1 MLTQRLSNSILAGT
15 AVVCLALQSIT
26 LCGQSYY
33 AARLDDPKAVYL
45 TPEQFPVKAD
55 GVNDDAI
62 GLQQAIDRV
71 QETTRTGIVFVPEGN
86 YRLGKTVYVWPGI
99 RLIGYGSH
107 RPIFILGENT
117 AGFQEG
123 PGKYMVFFAGGRPRA
138 AGESIRDGNPGTFYS
153 AMANIDMEI
162 RDGNPAAVAV
172 RFHIAQHCY
181 LAHMDFRIGSGRAAL
196 EDIGNEGEDLRF
208 LGGDYGIV
216 TGKTA
221 PSWQYLL
228 IDSVFEGQRV
238 AAIKTH
244 EAGLTLVRDRFKSVP
259 TVVAIDP
266 QFAEELWLK
275 DCRFENVSGPA
286 LVIGNESNARMQVNL
301 EDAACSQVPVFAS
314 FRETGKRL
322 AGPAPIY
329 LVKQFSHGLHLG
341 DISALG
347 KIATTYQATPT
358 ASMPAAPPSDIPDLP
373 ARDTWVNVH
382 TQGVKG
388 DGQTDDTAA
397 LQAAI
402 SRHRTL
408 YLPMGRYRVTDTLVL
423 KPETVLIGLHP
434 AATIIDL
441 PDSTPAFQG
450 PGAPKALLESPAGGS
465 NIVTGIGLYT
475 GGINGRAVA
484 AKWMAG
490 KNSMMN
496 DVRFL
501 GGHGTNR
508 ADGTREEVYNNTH
521 TADPDL
527 NRRWD
532 GQYYS
537 LWITNGGGG
546 TFKDIWTPDTFAQAG
561 MCISDTTTEGRVYL
575 MSIEHHVRNE
585 VILRRASNWRL
596 YALQFEEERGESAEA
611 LPLEIDSCSNIT
623 LANTFLYRVVSS
635 YATFPYAVRVTASQ
649 DIRFRNLHSYTDCR
663 APFDSTIFDQTGNLR
678 TRENEFAVLTI
689 DKKPVSRLAVSN
701 KVQKLVGGFYNIA
714 GLAVDPAGDVY
725 FTDPRRQSI
734 YRWSVAGR
742 RLSLVRDNPI
752 DPVQLAF
759 DKSGNMI
766 VVSYAGKGT
775 VFAFRPE
782 AREDQMA
789 RLEPQPVAPRPGS
802 VAVLPVNR
810 YRNRPD
816 FIETA
821 TERKAAHYVSPD
833 GSTFI
838 PADEDFVK
846 GVLYYGAKMSDLMR
860 AFGLAPAV
868 SDRPFYVCNEPEQK
882 TYAFKVGPDGT
893 LSEPKLFA
901 EKGGQ
906 AVATDLHG
914 NVFIAAGRI
923 FVYDSSGRLL
933 DTIDV
938 PERPAGL
945 VFGGKDRQTL
955 FIAARTSLYAYSGS
969 LLNSPRTAV
978 RVRVSDIR
986 AAKN

>member
-1 MLTQRLSNSILAGT
+1 MSRATLAGT
-15 AVVCLALQSIT
+15 AVVYLTFCSLSLA
-26 LCGQSYY
+26 GPSYY
-33 AARLDDPKAVYL
+33 TTRIDDPKAVYL
-45 TPEQFPVKAD
+45 TSDEFPVRAD
-55 GVNDDAI
+55 GINDDSI

-71 QETTRTGIVFVPEGN
+71 QETTRTGIVFVPEGR

-99 RLIGYGSH
+99 RLIGYGSR
-107 RPIFILGENT
+107 RPVFILAENT
-117 AGFQEG
+117 PGFQEG
-123 PGKYMVFFAGGRPRA
+123 SGKYLVFFAGGRPRA
-138 AGESIRDGNPGTFYS
+138 AGQPIRDGNPGTFYS

-162 RDGNPAAVAV
+162 RQGNPAAVAV

-181 LAHMDFRIGSGRAAL
+181 LAHMDFHIGPGKAAL

-208 LGGDYGIV
+208 FGGDYGIV

-244 EAGLTLVRDRFKSVP
+244 EAGLTLVRDQFKSVP
-259 TVVAIDP
+259 TAVAIDP

-275 DCRFENVSGPA
+275 DCRFENILGPA
-286 LVIGNESNARMQVNL
+286 LVISNENNARTQVNA
-301 EDAACSQVPVFAS
+301 EDLVCSQVPVFAS
-314 FRETGKRL
+314 FRETGKQL

-329 LVKQFSHGLHLG
+329 VVKQFSHGLHLASLDAVG
-341 DISALG
+341 EIT
-347 KIATTYQATPT
+347 TTYKASPT
-358 ASMPAAPPSDIPDLP
+358 ASLPAAIPSDIPDLP
-373 ARDTWVNVH
+373 ARDTWVNVRSL
-382 TQGVKG
+382 GVKG

-402 SRHRTL
+402 SSHRTL
-408 YLPMGRYRVTDTLVL
+408 YLPMGWYRVTDTLVL
-423 KPETVLIGLHP
+423 RPETVLIGLHP
-434 AATIIDL
+434 AATVIDL
-441 PDSTPAFQG
+441 PDSTPTFQG
-450 PGAPKALLESPAGGS
+450 PGAPKALLEAPKGGS

-490 KNSMMN
+490 KDSLMN

-508 ADGTREEVYNNTH
+508 PDGTREEVYNNTH

-585 VILRRASNWRL
+585 VILRRASNWKL

-611 LPLEIDSCSNIT
+611 LPLEIDNCTNIT

-635 YATFPYAVRVTASQ
+635 YAPFPYAVRVANSR
-649 DIRFRNLHSYTDCR
+649 DIRFLNVHSYTDCR
-663 APFDSTIFDQTGNLR
+663 APFDSTIFDRTSNLR
-678 TRENEFAVLTI
+678 TRENEFAVLTVNSQ
-689 DKKPVSRLAVSN
+689 PVSDQPRAAGAPRSKVEKLAS
-701 KVQKLVGGFYNIA
+701 GFYNIA

-734 YRWSVAGR
+734 YRWSVAHR
-742 RLSLVRDNPI
+742 QLALIRDNPL

-759 DKSGNMI
+759 DKSGNLL
-766 VVSYAGKGT
+766 VVSHAGKGI
-775 VFAFRPE
+775 VYALRPE
-782 AREDQMA
+782 AREDELVM
-789 RLEPQPVAPRPGS
+789 LEPQPVAPRPGS
-802 VAVLPVNR
+802 VPVLPVNR

-821 TERKAAHYVSPD
+821 TEVKSAHYVSPD
-833 GSTFI
+833 GSVFL
-838 PADEDFVK
+838 PADADFVK
-846 GVLYYGAKMSDLMR
+846 GVLYYGAKMSDVLR
-860 AFGLAPAV
+860 AFALAPAV
-868 SDRPFYVCNEPEQK
+868 TGRPFYVCNEPEQK
-882 TYAFKVGPDGT
+882 TFAFRVELDGR
-893 LSEPKLFA
+893 LSEPKLFV

-906 AVATDLHG
+906 AVTSDLDG
-914 NVFIAAGRI
+914 NVYIAAGRI
-923 FVYDSSGRLL
+923 FVYDPNGRLL
-933 DTIDV
+933 RTIDV
-938 PERPAGL
+938 PERPTGL
-945 VFGGKDRQTL
+945 IFGGKDRQTL
-955 FIAARTSLYAYSGS
+955 FIAARTSLYAI
-969 LLNSPRTAV
+969 PE
-978 RVRVSDIR
+978 
-986 AAKN
+986 

>member
-1 MLTQRLSNSILAGT
+1 VLTKRLSYSILAAT
-15 AVVCLALQSIT
+15 AVVCFSIQSIS

-33 AARLDDPKAVYL
+33 TARLDDPKAVYL
-45 TPEQFPVKAD
+45 APDQYSVRGD

-99 RLIGYGSH
+99 RLIGYGSR
-107 RPIFILGENT
+107 RPVFILGPNT
-117 AGFQEG
+117 PGFQEG
-123 PGKYMVFFAGGRPRA
+123 SGKYMVFFAGGRPRA
-138 AGESIRDGNPGTFYS
+138 AGEPVRDGNPGTFYS

-162 RDGNPAAVAV
+162 RQGNPAAVAV

-208 LGGDYGIV
+208 FGGDYGIV

-244 EAGLTLVRDRFKSVP
+244 EAGLTLVRDQFKSVP
-259 TVVAIDP
+259 TAVEIDP

-275 DCRFENVSGPA
+275 DCRFEDVSGPA
-286 LVIGNESNARMQVNL
+286 LVIGNENNARTQVNA
-301 EDAACSQVPVFAS
+301 EDLSCRQVPVFAS
-314 FRETGKRL
+314 FRQTGKRL
-322 AGPAPIY
+322 AGPGPIY
-329 LVKQFSHGLHLG
+329 LVKQFSHGLHLA
-341 DISALG
+341 DIGAVG
-347 KIATTYQATPT
+347 EIASTYQATPT
-358 ASMPAAPPSDIPDLP
+358 GTLPAAVPSDIPGLP
-373 ARDTWVNVH
+373 ARDTWVNVR
-382 TQGVKG
+382 TLGVKG

-402 SRHRTL
+402 ARYPTL
-408 YLPMGRYRVTDTLVL
+408 YLPMGRYRVTDTLLL

-434 AATIIDL
+434 AATVIDL

-450 PGAPKALLESPAGGS
+450 PGAPRALLEAPAGGS

-561 MCISDTTTEGRVYL
+561 LCISDTTTEGRVYL

-585 VILRRASNWRL
+585 VILRRASNWKL

-635 YATFPYAVRVTASQ
+635 YAPFPYAVRVANSH
-649 DIRFRNLHSYTDCR
+649 DIRFRNVHSYTDCR
-663 APFDSTIFDQTGNLR
+663 APFDSTIFDRTSSLR

-689 DKKPVSRLAVSN
+689 GGEADSRRPAASSKVEKLA
-701 KVQKLVGGFYNIA
+701 GGFYNIA
-714 GLAVDPAGDVY
+714 GLAVDSTGDVY

-734 YRWSVAGR
+734 YRWSVAQR
-742 RLSLVRDNPI
+742 QLRLVRDNPL

-759 DKSGNMI
+759 DKSGNML

-775 VFAFRPE
+775 VYSVRPE
-782 AREDQMA
+782 SREDEIVMLQ
-789 RLEPQPVAPRPGS
+789 PQPVTTRTGS
-802 VAVLPVNR
+802 IPVLPVNR

-816 FIETA
+816 FIETT

-833 GSTFI
+833 GSIFI

-868 SDRPFYVCNEPEQK
+868 SGRPFYVCNEPEQK
-882 TYAFKVGPDGT
+882 TYAFQVGVDGT
-893 LSEPKLFA
+893 LSEPKLFV

-906 AVATDLHG
+906 AVTTDLRG
-914 NVFIAAGRI
+914 NVYIAAGRI

-938 PERPAGL
+938 PERPTGL
-945 VFGGKDRQTL
+945 IFGGKDRQTL
-955 FIAARTSLYAYSGS
+955 FIAARTSLYACSGS
-969 LLNSPRTAV
+969 LAQ
-978 RVRVSDIR
+978 
-986 AAKN
+986 

>member
-1 MLTQRLSNSILAGT
+1 MLTHRLSYSTLAAI
-15 AVVCLALQSIT
+15 AVVCFALHSIS
-26 LCGQSYY
+26 LPGQSYY
-33 AARLDDPKAVYL
+33 TARLDDAKAVYL
-45 TPEQFPVKAD
+45 TPEQFPVRAD
-55 GVNDDAI
+55 GVNDDSS

-71 QETTRTGIVFVPEGN
+71 QETTRTGIVFVPEGI

-107 RPIFILGENT
+107 RPVFTLGENT
-117 AGFQEG
+117 PGFQEG
-123 PGKYMVFFAGGRPRA
+123 SGKYMVFFAGGRPRG

-181 LAHMDFRIGSGRAAL
+181 LAHMEFRIGSGKAAL

-208 LGGDYGIV
+208 FGGDYGIV

-228 IDSVFEGQRV
+228 IDSVFQGQRV

-244 EAGLTLVRDRFKSVP
+244 EAGLTLVRDQFKSVP
-259 TVVAIDP
+259 TAVAIDP
-266 QFAEELWLK
+266 QFAEELWVK
-275 DCRFENVSGPA
+275 DCSFENVSGPA
-286 LVIGNESNARMQVNL
+286 LVISNENNARTQVNV
-301 EDAACSQVPVFAS
+301 EDAACRQVPVFAS
-314 FRETGKRL
+314 FRETGKQV

-329 LVKQFSHGLHLG
+329 VVKQFSHGLHLADTG
-341 DISALG
+341 ALG
-347 KIATTYQATPT
+347 EIATTYKATPT
-358 ASMPAAPPSDIPDLP
+358 ETMPGLAPSDIPDLP
-373 ARDTWVNVH
+373 ARDTWVNVRSE
-382 TQGVKG
+382 GVKG

-397 LQAAI
+397 LKAAI
-402 SRHRTL
+402 ARHRTL

-423 KPETVLIGLHP
+423 RPETVLIGLHP
-434 AATIIDL
+434 AATVIDL
-441 PDSTPAFQG
+441 PDSTPGFQS
-450 PGAPKALLESPAGGS
+450 PGAPKALVEAPSGGS
-465 NIVTGIGLYT
+465 NIITGIGLYT

-490 KNSMMN
+490 KTSMVS

-508 ADGTREEVYNNTH
+508 ADGSREDVYNNTH

-537 LWITNGGGG
+537 LWITKGGGG

-585 VILRRASNWRL
+585 VILRRASNWKL

-611 LPLEIDSCSNIT
+611 LPLEIDGCSNIT

-635 YATFPYAVRVTASQ
+635 YATFPYAIRMAASR

-663 APFDSTIFDQTGNLR
+663 APFDSTIFDRTSNAR
-678 TRENEFAVLTI
+678 TRENEFAVLTVNEET
-689 DKKPVSRLAVSN
+689 VSRQPSAVSRSVVTD
-701 KVQKLVGGFYNIA
+701 KVEKLAGGFYNIA

-734 YRWSVAGR
+734 YRWSADN
-742 RLSLVRDNPI
+742 RLTLVRDNPL

-759 DKSGNMI
+759 DKSGNML

-775 VFAFRPE
+775 VYAFRPE
-782 AREDQMA
+782 AREDEMVM
-789 RLEPQPVAPRPGS
+789 LEPQPVTPRPGS
-802 VAVLPVNR
+802 VPVLPVNR

-821 TERKAAHYVSPD
+821 TEVKAAHYVSPD
-833 GSTFI
+833 GSIFL
-838 PADEDFVK
+838 PADADFVK

-868 SDRPFYVCNEPEQK
+868 SGRPFYVCNEPEQK

-893 LSEPKLFA
+893 LSDPKLFV

-906 AVATDLHG
+906 AVTTDSHG
-914 NVFIAAGRI
+914 NVYIAAGRI
-923 FVYDSSGRLL
+923 FVYDPSGHL
-933 DTIDV
+933 IENIEV
-938 PERPAGL
+938 PERPTGL
-945 VFGGKDRQTL
+945 VFGGKERQTL
-955 FIAARTSLYAYSGS
+955 FIAARTSLYAIRSSAATGA
-969 LLNSPRTAV
+969 RTALS
-978 RVRVSDIR
+978 R
-986 AAKN
+986 

>member
-1 MLTQRLSNSILAGT
+1 VLTHRSCYSTLAGLA
-15 AVVCLALQSIT
+15 AVCFAFHSSA

-33 AARLDDPKAVYL
+33 TVRLDDPSAVYL
-45 TPEQFPVKAD
+45 TPDQFPVKAD
-55 GVNDDAI
+55 GVNDDSG

-86 YRLGKTVYVWPGI
+86 YRVGETVYVWPGI
-99 RLIGYGSH
+99 RLIGYGAR
-107 RPIFILGENT
+107 RPVFTLGEKT
-117 AGFQEG
+117 PGFQEG
-123 PGKYMVFFAGGRPRA
+123 SRKYMVFFAGGRPRS
-138 AGESIRDGNPGTFYS
+138 AGQPVRDGNPGTFYS

-162 RDGNPAAVAV
+162 RDGNPAAVAI

-181 LAHMDFRIGSGRAAL
+181 LAHMDFRIGSGKAAL

-208 LGGDYGIV
+208 FGGEYGIM

-244 EAGLTLVRDRFKSVP
+244 EAGLTLVRDWFKSVP
-259 TVVAIDP
+259 TAIAIDP

-275 DCRFENVSGPA
+275 DCRFEDISGPA
-286 LVIGNESNARMQVNL
+286 LVISNENNARTQVNV
-301 EDAACSQVPVFAS
+301 EDLACSQVPVFADFPES
-314 FRETGKRL
+314 GKRL

-329 LVKQFSHGLHLG
+329 VVSQFSHGLHLADLSSVG
-341 DISALG
+341 E
-347 KIATTYQATPT
+347 IATTYRATPT
-358 ASMPAAPPSDIPDLP
+358 AKLPAPAPSDIPDLP
-373 ARDTWVNVH
+373 DRDTWVNVH
-382 TQGVKG
+382 TLGVKG
-388 DGQTDDTAA
+388 DGQADDTAA

-402 SRHRTL
+402 SRHPTL

-434 AATIIDL
+434 AATVIDL
-441 PDSTPAFQG
+441 PDGTPTFQG
-450 PGAPKALLESPAGGS
+450 PGAPKALVEAPPGGS

-490 KNSMMN
+490 KSSMMS

-508 ADGTREEVYNNTH
+508 IDGSREEVYNNTH
-521 TADPDL
+521 TADPNL

-537 LWITNGGGG
+537 LWITHGGGG

-585 VILRRASNWRL
+585 VILRRASNWKL

-611 LPLEIDSCSNIT
+611 LPLEIDGCSNIT

-635 YATFPYAVRVTASQ
+635 YSTFPYAVRVAASH

-663 APFDSTIFDQTGNLR
+663 APFDSTIFDRTSKLR
-678 TRENEFAVLTI
+678 TRENEFAVLTV
-689 DKKPVSRLAVSN
+689 DSATSTRSTVAS
-701 KVQKLVGGFYNIA
+701 KVEKVAGGFYNIA
-714 GLAVDPAGDVY
+714 GLALDPAGDVY

-734 YRWSVAGR
+734 YRWSVDQR
-742 RLSLVRDNPI
+742 QLTLVRDNPL

-759 DKSGNMI
+759 DKSGNML

-775 VFAFRPE
+775 VFAFRPD
-782 AREDQMA
+782 APEDQLVK
-789 RLEPQPVAPRPGS
+789 LEPQPVVQRPGS
-802 VAVLPVNR
+802 VAVLPVSR

-833 GSTFI
+833 GSIFI
-838 PADEDFVK
+838 PADQDFVN

-860 AFGLAPAV
+860 AFGLAPAIPG
-868 SDRPFYVCNEPEQK
+868 RPFYVCNEPEQK
-882 TYAFKVGPDGT
+882 TYSFRVEPDGT
-893 LSEPKLFA
+893 LSEPTLFV

-906 AVATDLHG
+906 AVAVDPDG

-923 FVYDSSGRLL
+923 FVYDSSGRLV

-938 PERPAGL
+938 PERPTDL
-945 VFGGKDRQTL
+945 IFGGKDGRTL

-969 LLNSPRTAV
+969 LANSPRTA
-978 RVRVSDIR
+978 R
-986 AAKN
+986 

>member
-1 MLTQRLSNSILAGT
+1 MAIICFALYSVILPA
-15 AVVCLALQSIT
+15 
-26 LCGQSYY
+26 QSYY
-33 AARLDDPKAVYL
+33 TARLDDPKAIYL
-45 TPEQFPVKAD
+45 TPEQFPVRAD
-55 GVNDDAI
+55 GVNDDAD

-71 QETTRTGIVFVPEGN
+71 QETTRTGIVFVPEGK
-86 YRLGKTVYVWPGI
+86 YRLGKTIYVWPGI
-99 RLIGYGSH
+99 RLIGYGAQ
-107 RPIFILGENT
+107 RPVFILAENT
-117 AGFQEG
+117 PGFQEG
-123 PGKYMVFFAGGRPRA
+123 SRKYMVFFAGGRPRA
-138 AGESIRDGNPGTFYS
+138 SGEPVRDGNPGTFYS
-153 AMANIDMEI
+153 AMSNIDMEI

-172 RFHIAQHCY
+172 RFHIAQHSY
-181 LAHMDFRIGSGRAAL
+181 LAHMNFRIGSGKAAL
-196 EDIGNEGEDLRF
+196 EDIGNEGEDLHF
-208 LGGDYGIV
+208 FGGDYGIV
-216 TGKTA
+216 TGKTS

-228 IDSVFEGQRV
+228 IDSSFEGQRV

-259 TVVAIDP
+259 TAIAIDP
-266 QFAEELWLK
+266 EFAEELWLE
-275 DCRFENVSGPA
+275 DCRFEDISGPA
-286 LVIGNESNARMQVNL
+286 LVISNENNARTQVNA
-301 EDAACSQVPVFAS
+301 EDLACSQVPVFAS
-314 FRETGKRL
+314 FRQSGKRI
-322 AGPAPIY
+322 AAPAPTY
-329 LVKQFSHGLHLG
+329 LVKQFSHGLHLADIG
-341 DISALG
+341 DLG
-347 KIATTYQATPT
+347 TITTTFEATP
-358 ASMPAAPPSDIPDLP
+358 APKMPAAAPSDILDLP
-373 ARDTWVNVH
+373 ARDTWKNVH
-382 TQGVKG
+382 TLGVKG

-397 LQAAI
+397 LQTAI
-402 SRHRTL
+402 ARHRTL

-423 KPETVLIGLHP
+423 RPETVLIGLHP
-434 AATIIDL
+434 AATVIDL

-450 PGAPKALLESPAGGS
+450 PGAPKALLEAPRGGS

-490 KNSMMN
+490 KDSMMN

-546 TFKDIWTPDTFAQAG
+546 TFKDIWTPSTFSQAG

-585 VILRRASNWRL
+585 VILRRAANWKL

-611 LPLEIDSCSNIT
+611 LPLEIDGCSNIT

-635 YATFPYAVRVTASQ
+635 YAPFPYAVRIADSH

-663 APFDSTIFDQTGNLR
+663 APFDSTIFDRTSNLR

-689 DKKPVSRLAVSN
+689 GGDKVSRRPSAVSRSAGAG
-701 KVQKLVGGFYNIA
+701 KVEKLTGGFYNIA
-714 GLAVDPAGDVY
+714 GLAVDPAGEVY

-734 YRWSVAGR
+734 YRWSVEQR
-742 RLSLVRDNPI
+742 QLTLVRDNPV

-759 DKSGNMI
+759 DKSGNML

-775 VFAFRPE
+775 VFVFRPE
-782 AREDQMA
+782 SREDEIVK
-789 RLEPQPVAPRPGS
+789 LEPQSVTPRPGS
-802 VAVLPVNR
+802 IPVLPVNR
-810 YRNRPD
+810 YRNSPD
-816 FIETA
+816 FLEKT
-821 TERKAAHYVSPD
+821 TEVKAAHYLSPD
-833 GSTFI
+833 GSIFI

-868 SDRPFYVCNEPEQK
+868 SGRPFFVCNEPEQK
-882 TYAFKVGPDGT
+882 TYAFQVGPDGR
-893 LSEPKLFA
+893 LSEPKLFV

-906 AVATDLHG
+906 AVVTDREG
-914 NVFIAAGRI
+914 NVYIAAGRI
-923 FVYDSSGRLL
+923 FVYDPSGRLL
-933 DTIDV
+933 NTIDV
-938 PERPAGL
+938 PERPSGL
-945 VFGGKDRQTL
+945 VFGGKDRKTL
-955 FIAARTSLYAYSGS
+955 FIAARTSLYAWSAAKEDGLS
-969 LLNSPRTAV
+969 
-978 RVRVSDIR
+978 RVRPQ
-986 AAKN
+986 